1 MTKNYVFRLL
11 KLYIIWSAIYL
22 PLYVED
28 MFKPGEKLWYFV
40 LIYIRSFI
48 FIGSYTQLWYFPALI
63 FGIIITSFLL
73 YKKVKPRTLIYLATF
88 FYLIGLL
95 TQSWFGIIEPLRYK
109 SPLFW
114 SFLKLVQSIIYTTR
128 DGLFEGFLFV
138 GIGMLFAL
146 KNITLSKRKALVG
159 FIISMFLMLIE
170 AFFLK
175 YFSFVRESNTYLF

>member
-95 TQSWFGIIEPLRYK
+95 TQSE
-109 SPLFW
+109 
-114 SFLKLVQSIIYTTR
+114 SI
-128 DGLFEGFLFV
+128 
-138 GIGMLFAL
+138 
-146 KNITLSKRKALVG
+146 
-159 FIISMFLMLIE
+159 
-170 AFFLK
+170 
-175 YFSFVRESNTYLF
+175 